1 MNATNWHYEGADKEG
16 FAAFEELQ
24 AHGRQI
30 TRERFLEEVLAP
42 ALLVVYRES
51 DAQGGTLD
59 PASGAGVQLLTVS
72 IKSASIL
79 RYLNR
84 VAFVCKRPGVPFA
97 HLISIGRSASND
109 IAIAVDSVS
118 KVHGY
123 FALDGENWCFTD
135 HGSTNGSLLNDR
147 PIRSGQKNVL
157 RDGDLLQLGLEV
169 TLQYLTPERL
179 YDRINRGSSGPA

>member
-1 MNATNWHYEGADKEG
+1 MDSTSWHYKGADQEG
-16 FAAFEELQ
+16 FVAVEELQ
-24 AHGRQI
+24 KRGRQI
-30 TRERFLEEVLAP
+30 TREQFLEEFPVP

-59 PASGAGVQLLTVS
+59 PSSGAGVQLLTVS

-97 HLISIGRSASND
+97 HLISIGRSSSND
-109 IAIAVDSVS
+109 ISVAVDSVS

-123 FALDGENWCFTD
+123 FALDGDRWCFTD
-135 HGSTNGSLLNDR
+135 HGSTNGSLLNDQ

-169 TLQYLTPERL
+169 TLEYLSPGKL
-179 YDRINRGSSGPA
+179 YDRINRL

>member
-1 MNATNWHYEGADKEG
+1 MNATSWHYEGADPGG
-16 FAAFEELQ
+16 FVAFEDLQ
-24 AHGRQI
+24 DRARQ
-30 TRERFLEEVLAP
+30 TPREQFLEEFRAP

-84 VAFVCKRPGVPFA
+84 VAFVCKRPGNPYA
-97 HLISIGRSASND
+97 HQIFIGRSASND

-123 FALDGENWCFTD
+123 FALEEELWCFTD
-135 HGSTNGSLLNDR
+135 RGSTNGSLLNDQ

-157 RDGDLLQLGLEV
+157 RDGDMLQLGLEV
-169 TLQYLTPERL
+169 TLEYLSPAKL
-179 YDRINRGSSGPA
+179 YDRINRR